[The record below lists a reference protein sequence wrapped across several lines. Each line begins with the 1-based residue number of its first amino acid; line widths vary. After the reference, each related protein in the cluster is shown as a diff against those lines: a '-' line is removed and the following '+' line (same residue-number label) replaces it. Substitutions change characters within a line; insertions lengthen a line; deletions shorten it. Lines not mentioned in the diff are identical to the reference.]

1 MQIPGDETMAEN
13 ATFLQRLRRNKSGN
27 ATILMAL
34 GMPALIGAAGLG
46 VDMAQL
52 YMWKRELQHSADQ
65 GAIAA
70 AWALAYDDDST
81 NYTTRAEQEFAANLN
96 QVEGLVADNY
106 KPSISLAGYDG
117 GADNSVIVTAQA
129 SKTLPFS
136 SYFLNRPY
144 VMNVRAQAAFEAGAT
159 YKACL
164 LALKKGAAGT
174 FTIGGSATVDA
185 SCGLG
190 ALSCE
195 DEALTIGG
203 SATVTTDTIA
213 TCGTALVPPSLSGKT
228 SEKVTTLSDAFGSLP
243 PPVSNGDDEDAKTL
257 NCNNNQTVSATP
269 GRYTGGW
276 DVKCSLTLASGIYI
290 IDGGVMDLTNNKG
303 SLLGTGVMF
312 ILRNGAQLKL
322 GGSGNANKAGELEF
336 ADTDG
341 ASIQL
346 TPLEAA
352 YFDGGDNDAYKDQYA
367 GLLFYEDRKNYS
379 NDDGTTDWADL
390 DELDGTVAHTING
403 NSRINMRGTF
413 YLPRGDV
420 TLNGNSST
428 SENCFQLWAYTLKIN
443 GNTNLKTT
451 CSSSATL
458 TAGSSKLAVRLVA

>member
-1 MQIPGDETMAEN
+1 MADN

-81 NYTTRAEQEFAANLN
+81 NYTKRAEQEFAANLN
-96 QVEGLVADNY
+96 QVEDLVADDY
-106 KPSISLAGYDG
+106 KPAVSLAGYDG
-117 GADNSVIVTAQA
+117 GVNNSVIVTAQA
-129 SKTLPFS
+129 SKKLPFS
-136 SYFLNRPY
+136 SYF
-144 VMNVRAQAAFEAGAT
+144 MNKAYTVSVRAQASFEAGAT

-164 LALKKGAAGT
+164 LALKKGSSET

-195 DEALTIGG
+195 TDALTIGG
-203 SATVTTDTIA
+203 SATVTTDSIA
-213 TCGTALVPPSLSGKT
+213 TCGTASVPSSLDGKT
-228 SEKVTTLSDAFGSLP
+228 AENVKTLSDAFGSLP
-243 PPVSNGDDEDAKTL
+243 PPASDADDEDAKTL
-257 NCNNNQTVSATP
+257 SCKNGKTVSATP

-290 IDGGVMDLTNNKG
+290 IDGGTMDLTSNKG
-303 SLLGTGVMF
+303 SVLGTGVMF

-322 GGSGNANKAGELEF
+322 GGSGNANKSTGELEF
-336 ADTDG
+336 DDTDG

-352 YFDGGDNDAYKDQYA
+352 YFEGGDNDAYKDQYA
-367 GLLFYEDRKNYS
+367 GLLFYEDRKDYS
-379 NDDGTTDWADL
+379 KDDGTTDWADL
-390 DELDGTVAHTING
+390 DELSGTVDHKING

-413 YLPRGDV
+413 YLPRGDI
-420 TLNGNSST
+420 TLNGNSGASD
-428 SENCFQLWAYTLKIN
+428 NCFQLWAYTLKIN
-443 GNTNLKTT
+443 GNTSLKTT
-451 CSSSATL
+451 CTSSATL

>member
-1 MQIPGDETMAEN
+1 MAEN

-70 AWALAYDDDST
+70 AWALAYDDKSS
-81 NYTTRAEQEFAANLN
+81 NYEKRAQQEFAANLN
-96 QVEGLVADNY
+96 QVSPLVADNY
-106 KPSISLAGYDG
+106 KPAVSLAGYDG
-117 GADNSVIVTAQA
+117 GVNNSVIVTAQA
-129 SKTLPFS
+129 SKKLPFS
-136 SYFLNRPY
+136 SYF
-144 VMNVRAQAAFEAGAT
+144 MNKGYTVSVRAQASFEAGAT

-164 LALKKGAAGT
+164 LALKKGSAGT

-195 DEALTIGG
+195 DDALTIGG
-203 SATVTTDTIA
+203 SATVVTDTIA
-213 TCGTALVPPSLSGKT
+213 TCGTATVPPTLSGKT
-228 SEKVTTLSDAFGSLP
+228 SENVKTLSDAFGSLP
-243 PPVSNGDDEDAKTL
+243 PPISDGDDDDKGKKL
-257 NCNNNQTVSATP
+257 DCKNGKTVSATP

-276 DVKCSLTLASGIYI
+276 DVKCTLTLGSGIYI
-290 IDGGVMDLTNNKG
+290 IDGGTMDLTSNKG
-303 SLLGTGVMF
+303 SVLGTGVMF

-322 GGSGNANKAGELEF
+322 GGSGKANKDGELEF
-336 ADTDG
+336 EDGDG

-352 YFDGGDNDAYKDQYA
+352 YFEGGDNDAYKDQYA
-367 GLLFYEDRKNYS
+367 GLLFYEDRKDYS
-379 NDDGTTDWADL
+379 DADDSTDWADL
-390 DELDGTVAHTING
+390 DELDGTVAHKING

-413 YLPRGDV
+413 YMPRGDI
-420 TLNGNSST
+420 TLNGNSGASD
-428 SENCFQLWAYTLKIN
+428 NCFQLWAYTLKIT
-443 GNTNLKTT
+443 GNTSLKTT
-451 CSSSATL
+451 CTSSATL
-458 TAGSSKLAVRLVA
+458 TAGTSKLAVRLVA